1 MPDQESNPYRSP
13 SVAEGVQRPGRIR
26 RVASWIAWPLVF
38 NVVAL
43 VGITATRSAFAQ
55 HFLDSELELPTST
68 KIAVGLIPPA
78 LLTALLVARGIGYM
92 ASKGQLPGNSW
103 EMVEV
108 ILVGTVTGHYA
119 LSLCLV
125 EVTVLRFVS

>member
-1 MPDQESNPYRSP
+1 M
-13 SVAEGVQRPGRIR
+13 
-26 RVASWIAWPLVF
+26 ASWIAWPLVF

-55 HFLDSELELPTST
+55 YFLANELELPTAT
-68 KIAVGLIPPA
+68 KIAVGLIPPT
-78 LLTALLVARGIGYM
+78 LLTALLVARGIGYL
-92 ASKGQLPGNSW
+92 ASKGQLPGNTW

-108 ILVGTVTGHYA
+108 ILVGTVTGHYV

-125 EVTVLRFVS
+125 DVTVFRFVP